1 MTPKTKV
8 FYNSNPVH
16 FTRTPKGTFKARLN
30 TKLRKVWHYT
40 KITLAISLVFAAAVF
55 TVAASLATTTVTAST
70 NTITLQPQTPVLDR
84 IAQCES
90 GGHQYA
96 PSGQVLMKPN
106 KNGTIDV
113 GKYQINSVWFKKAT
127 ELGYNLTNEADNKAM
142 AEWIYQ
148 NKGTG
153 DWASSA
159 HCWNK

>member
-8 FYNSNPVH
+8 FYNSKPVH
-16 FTRTPKGTFKARLN
+16 FTRTPKGTFN

-40 KITLAISLVFAAAVF
+40 KITAAISIVFAAAVF

-70 NTITLQPQTPVLDR
+70 TIVQTPVQSPVLDR

-106 KNGTIDV
+106 TNGTIDV